1 MPLPPRISVAK
12 RPAGWTPG
20 GPQPLAEP
28 WPEDCLPR
36 DGEELS
42 FLTGDFRIL
51 QLQRGHR
58 WSLDDLLTAWWAVAP
73 LPPTASLRHLDMG
86 CGIGSVLMSVAWAL
100 PESRSTGIEAQAVSY
115 GLLQRSLRINALTDR
130 VNTHHG
136 DLRETQL
143 QERFDLITGTPPY
156 FDIADGTVSDVAQRG
171 PCRFET
177 RGGIESYCEAAAR
190 HLAPG
195 GRFVVCETALEL
207 QRVYDAAAAAELA
220 VRAQLDI
227 IPRAG
232 KAALIRLFEMVRI
245 EDATGEPPSCTTL
258 TVRDEALR
266 WTASFTAV
274 RARMGMPV

>member
-1 MPLPPRISVAK
+1 MLLPPRISVAK
-12 RPAGWTPG
+12 RPAGWSPG
-20 GPQPLAEP
+20 GPQPLSEP
-28 WPEDCLPR
+28 WPDDCLPR

-51 QLQRGHR
+51 QLLRGHR

-73 LPPTASLRHLDMG
+73 LDPTAPVHHLDMG

-100 PESRSTGIEAQAVSY
+100 PAARSTGIEAQAVSY
-115 GLLQRSLRINALTDR
+115 GLLQRSLRLNDLAGR
-130 VNTHHG
+130 VSSHHG

-143 QERFDLITGTPPY
+143 DDRFDLITGTPPY
-156 FDIADGTVSDVAQRG
+156 FDITDGTVSDVAQRG

-207 QRVYDAAAAAELA
+207 QRVYEAAAAANLA

-232 KAALIRLFEMVRI
+232 KPPLIRLFEM
-245 EDATGEPPSCTTL
+245 THLGESAGVPTTLSTL
-258 TVRDEALR
+258 TVRDETLR
-266 WTASFTAV
+266 WTADFTAV

>member
-1 MPLPPRISVAK
+1 MLLPPRISVAK

-28 WPEDCLPR
+28 WPADCLPG

-73 LPPTASLRHLDMG
+73 LPATASLRHLDMG

-115 GLLQRSLRINALTDR
+115 GLLQRSLRINALTER
-130 VNTHHG
+130 VATHHG

-143 QERFDLITGTPPY
+143 DDRFDLITGTPPY

-177 RGGIESYCEAAAR
+177 RGGIETYCDAAAR

-207 QRVYDAAAAAELA
+207 QRVFDAAAEAGLA

-232 KAALIRLFEMVRI
+232 KAPLIRLFEMVRS
-245 EDATGEPPSCTTL
+245 EEATGEPPACATL

-266 WTASFTAV
+266 WTAEFAAV

>member
-1 MPLPPRISVAK
+1 MLLPPRISVAK
-12 RPAGWTPG
+12 RPAGWSPG
-20 GPQPLAEP
+20 GPQPISEP
-28 WPEDCLPR
+28 WPDDCLPR

-42 FLTGDFRIL
+42 YLTGDFRIL

-73 LPPTASLRHLDMG
+73 LDPTAPVRHLDMG

-100 PESRSTGIEAQAVSY
+100 PAARSTGIEAQAVSY
-115 GLLQRSLRINALTDR
+115 GLLQRSLQINALTDR
-130 VNTHHG
+130 VTTHHG

-143 QERFDLITGTPPY
+143 DDRFDLITGTPPY

-190 HLAPG
+190 HLAPN

-207 QRVYDAAAAAELA
+207 QRVYEAAAAANLA
-220 VRAQLDI
+220 VRAQLEI

-232 KAALIRLFEMVRI
+232 KPALIRLFEMTHLA
-245 EDATGEPPSCTTL
+245 EATGAPTVSTL

-266 WTASFTAV
+266 WTADFAAV

>member
-1 MPLPPRISVAK
+1 MLLPPRISVAK
-12 RPAGWTPG
+12 RPAGWAPG

-28 WPEDCLPR
+28 WPDDCLPR

-73 LPPTASLRHLDMG
+73 LDPSAPVRHLDMG

-100 PESRSTGIEAQAVSY
+100 PAARSTGIEAQAVSY
-115 GLLQRSLRINALTDR
+115 GLLQRSLRLNNLTGR
-130 VNTHHG
+130 VSSHHG

-143 QERFDLITGTPPY
+143 DDRFALITGTPPY
-156 FDIADGTVSDVAQRG
+156 FDVTDGTVSDVAQRG

-177 RGGIESYCEAAAR
+177 RGGIETYCDAASR

-207 QRVYDAAAAAELA
+207 QRVFDAAAAANLA

-232 KAALIRLFEMVRI
+232 KQPLIRLFEMVHRG
-245 EDATGEPPSCTTL
+245 EATGAPTTLSTL
-258 TVRDEALR
+258 TVRDEKLC
-266 WTASFTAV
+266 WTADFSAV

>member
-12 RPAGWTPG
+12 RPAGWSPG

-36 DGEELS
+36 DGEEVS

-100 PESRSTGIEAQAVSY
+100 PESRSTGIEAQAISY
-115 GLLQRSLRINALTDR
+115 GLLQRSLRLNALTER
-130 VNTHHG
+130 VTTHHG

-177 RGGIESYCEAAAR
+177 RGGIETYCEAAAR

-207 QRVYDAAAAAELA
+207 QRVYDAAAAANLS

-232 KAALIRLFEMVRI
+232 KAPLIRLFEMVRG
-245 EDATGEPPSCTTL
+245 EEASGEPPTCATL

-266 WTASFTAV
+266 WTAAFTAV

>member
-1 MPLPPRISVAK
+1 MLLPPRISVAK
-12 RPAGWTPG
+12 RPAGWSPG
-20 GPQPLAEP
+20 GPQPLPEP
-28 WPEDCLPR
+28 WPDDCLPR

-73 LPPTASLRHLDMG
+73 LDPTAPVRHLDMG

-100 PESRSTGIEAQAVSY
+100 PTAHSTGIEAQAVSY
-115 GLLQRSLRINALTDR
+115 GLLQRSLRLNNLTDR
-130 VNTHHG
+130 VSSHHS

-143 QERFDLITGTPPY
+143 DDRFALITGTPPY
-156 FDIADGTVSDVAQRG
+156 FDVADGTVSDVAQRG

-177 RGGIESYCEAAAR
+177 RGGIETYCDAAAR

-207 QRVYDAAAAAELA
+207 QRVFDAAASANLA

-232 KAALIRLFEMVRI
+232 KQPLIRLFEMI
-245 EDATGEPPSCTTL
+245 HLGESAGAPTTLSTL

-266 WTASFTAV
+266 WTADFTAV

>member
-1 MPLPPRISVAK
+1 MLLPPRISVAK
-12 RPAGWTPG
+12 RPAGWSPG
-20 GPQPLAEP
+20 GPQPLAAP

-42 FLTGDFRIL
+42 FLTGDFRIM

-100 PESRSTGIEAQAVSY
+100 PASRSTGIEAQAVSY
-115 GLLQRSLRINALTDR
+115 GLLQRSLQINALTDR
-130 VNTHHG
+130 VTTHHG

-143 QERFDLITGTPPY
+143 DDRFDLITGTPPY
-156 FDIADGTVSDVAQRG
+156 FDITDGTVSDVAQRG

-190 HLAPG
+190 HLAPN

-207 QRVYDAAAAAELA
+207 QRVYDAAAAANLA

-232 KAALIRLFEMVRI
+232 KPALIRLFEMTHLA
-245 EDATGEPPSCTTL
+245 EATGAPTTVSTL
-258 TVRDEALR
+258 TVRDETLR
-266 WTASFTAV
+266 WTADFTAV

>member
-1 MPLPPRISVAK
+1 MPLPLRISVAK

-28 WPEDCLPR
+28 WPADCLPG

-100 PESRSTGIEAQAVSY
+100 PQSRSTGIEAQAVSY
-115 GLLQRSLRINALTDR
+115 GLLQRSLQINALTDR
-130 VNTHHG
+130 VTTHHG
-136 DLRETQL
+136 DLRETL
-143 QERFDLITGTPPY
+143 LDDHFDLITGTPPY
-156 FDIADGTVSDVAQRG
+156 FDITDGTVSDVAQRG

-232 KAALIRLFEMVRI
+232 KAPLIRLFEMMRG
-245 EDATGEPPSCTTL
+245 EEATGEPASCTTL